1 MRLFILYYI
10 TFAKKT
16 AIPLTS
22 EAGNDCKLCVLIW
35 YCDCKGCSKAFRSN
49 TNCATNI
56 MDNALTH

>member
-22 EAGNDCKLCVLIW
+22 VAGNDCKLRVLIG
-35 YCDCKGCSKAFRSN
+35 YRDRKGCSKAF
-49 TNCATNI
+49 
-56 MDNALTH
+56 